1 MQQNIATIVLENKN
15 VQEKKQSK
23 LAENKSLNDFFRQV
37 TKQKRTQMFLFAS
50 FLQQN
55 SHKLN
60 TVIQYK
66 KLVFLKDENEG

>member
-37 TKQKRTQMFLFAS
+37 TKQKRTEMFLFAS
-50 FLQQN
+50 FIATKQPHIEYIYSVQ
-55 SHKLN
+55 KIG
-60 TVIQYK
+60 VP
-66 KLVFLKDENEG
+66 